1 MNTLHNSLDNFSQK
15 DIKITNIVSKETEK
29 SVLYVH
35 EVGYLTSK
43 SVSPTKRFQ
52 TDSFL
57 FLYVVNGKGV
67 VEYDGSV
74 FKADSE
80 QCIFLDCR
88 RPHSYQSDSK
98 EPWEVMWV
106 KFNGT
111 PAQYYYSLFTRE
123 KCCVFI
129 PNNPQNIKIIISQII
144 NNNDRKSKYTEI
156 INAKLITDLMT
167 SIITE
172 YCIYKD
178 CSGKSKNKIFS
189 VIDYLDKHFTE
200 SINLDDLAERFY
212 ISKFYLTREFKK
224 EFGITIIQYIL
235 NKRIEYAKELL
246 TFTDKTIEEISEIC
260 GFHDQ
265 SYFSKQFKKSENIT
279 CLSYR
284 KKYSNSKNQAS

>member
-1 MNTLHNSLDNFSQK
+1 MQKSSNYYSSKDIRISNVVSKDAENSL
-15 DIKITNIVSKETEK
+15 
-29 SVLYVH
+29 LYIH
-35 EVGYLTSK
+35 EVGYLTSENVPP
-43 SVSPTKRFQ
+43 SKRFQ
-52 TDSFL
+52 TDAFL
-57 FLYVVNGKGV
+57 FLYVVSGKGV

-74 FKADSE
+74 YNADSE
-80 QCIFLDCR
+80 QCVFLDCR
-88 RPHSYQSDSK
+88 HPHSYQSDPK

-106 KFNGT
+106 KFNGIS
-111 PAQYYYSLFTRE
+111 AQYYYSLFTRE

-144 NNNDRKSKYTEI
+144 NNNYRKSEYTEI
-156 INAKLITDLMT
+156 INAKLTTDLMT
-167 SIITE
+167 SIITG
-172 YCIYKD
+172 YCIYKN
-178 CSGKSKNKIFS
+178 CSDKSKNKIFS

-200 SINLDDLAERFY
+200 SIILDDLAERFY

-246 TFTDKTIEEISEIC
+246 TFTDKTIEEISSIC

-284 KKYSNSKNQAS
+284 KKYGNSKNQVS